1 MLKWSGPGPDV
12 PRVVR
17 RLAAPTVLIACAA
30 TLFAAPNAAAK
41 LQLPPGADAPP
52 ELPAGVVV
60 AESPELATDAG
71 QGALMASA
79 ARSRK
84 NEPADG
90 DVGGRPF
97 WATVNICDTQKS
109 PNALGVRT
117 SVPGNG
123 SKQRIFARYT
133 AQWWS
138 AAKQQWLTVGGS
150 GVTDWIFVGDADMSA
165 RQAGWTFHFVQ
176 PPEGKTYVMRGVVQF
191 QWRGRVR
198 VARKHRRLLKQVRK
212 ARRNKQAQSSRGRR
226 RRPHASRGRRRHP
239 RKARTAVVR
248 ERTLLTETGMKH
260 VQGGDPAGLSKAMCL
275 IW

>member
-1 MLKWSGPGPDV
+1 
-12 PRVVR
+12 VR

-30 TLFAAPNAAAK
+30 TLLAAPIAVATPH
-41 LQLPPGADAPP
+41 LPPGADAPP

-60 AESPELATDAG
+60 AESPQLTTDAG

-79 ARSRK
+79 ARSK
-84 NEPADG
+84 KDEPAGG

-123 SKQRIFARYT
+123 SKQRIFARYS

-138 AAKQQWLTVGGS
+138 AAKQQWLDVGGS
-150 GVTDWIFVGDADMSA
+150 GVTKWIFVGNANMSS

-176 PPEGKTYVMRGVVQF
+176 PPEGKTYVMRGVVEY

-198 VARKHRRLLKQVRK
+198 IGRKHQRLIKQVRK
-212 ARRNKQAQSSRGRR
+212 ARKDKNAQASRGRR
-226 RRPHASRGRRRHP
+226 HRRAHASRGRRRH

-248 ERTLLTETGMKH
+248 QRTLLTETGMKH
-260 VQGGDPAGLSKAMCL
+260 VEGGDPAGLSKAMCL